1 MSKKKKQFLKVKVS
15 GKAID
20 FVKKQSKKTLSTIR
34 SGVSKTVKTASKNTK
49 DACLKRSIAPL
60 QKKYGRKFVFIKDGL
75 LYVSIKILSSIGKE
89 ESLNKWQKQDIEN
102 ENYTIFKKKP
112 AVPLK
117 QKMMN
122 CFGAMIKK
130 RLEKQISKIVG
141 EKVTMPDLPGVE
153 K

>member
-1 MSKKKKQFLKVKVS
+1 MAKKKKQFLKVKVS

-20 FVKKQSKKTLSTIR
+20 FVKKQSKKTLSTVK
-34 SGVSKTVKTASKNTK
+34 SGVSKTVKAASGSIK
-49 DACLKRSIAPL
+49 ASSLKRSITPL

-75 LYVSIKILSSIGKE
+75 LYVSIKILSSIAKE
-89 ESLNKWQKQDIEN
+89 ENLNKWMKQDIKN
-102 ENYTIFKKKP
+102 ENYIIFKKKP

-122 CFGAMIKK
+122 CFGTIIQK
-130 RLEKQISKIVG
+130 RIERKLSKITG
-141 EKVTMPDLPGVE
+141 KKDVTANVAEG